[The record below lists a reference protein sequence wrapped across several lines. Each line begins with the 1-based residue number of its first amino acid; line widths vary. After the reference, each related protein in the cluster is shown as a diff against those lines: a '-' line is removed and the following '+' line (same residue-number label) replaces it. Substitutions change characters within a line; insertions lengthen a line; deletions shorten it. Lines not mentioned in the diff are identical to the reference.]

1 MFCLF
6 RNSRIVYPL
15 NLLVLFV
22 SLAPVVY
29 WLYFSLIEKSFVQNF
44 IEGQTLFVDLLLGL
58 PVVLIFAVVIYAM
71 IYWLLKLVIILLAPT
86 MIEKLPPLNEEEA
99 LTDEL
104 TDEMEAELG
113 EDYWMHPPEA
123 SEDSS
128 SKAKKPVD
136 QPEHS
141 DTPSNEPPKS

>member
-15 NLLVLFV
+15 NLLVLFI

-29 WLYFSLIEKSFVQNF
+29 WLYFSLIEKSFLQNF

-71 IYWLLKLVIILLAPT
+71 IYWFLKLVIILLAPG
-86 MIEKLPPLNEEEA
+86 MIEKLPPLNDES

-104 TDEMEAELG
+104 TEEMEAHLG
-113 EDYWMHPPEA
+113 EDYWMHPPEEA
-123 SEDSS
+123 SEASSPDSKTAS
-128 SKAKKPVD
+128 QS
-136 QPEHS
+136 ENS
-141 DTPSNEPPKS
+141 DTPSNESPKN